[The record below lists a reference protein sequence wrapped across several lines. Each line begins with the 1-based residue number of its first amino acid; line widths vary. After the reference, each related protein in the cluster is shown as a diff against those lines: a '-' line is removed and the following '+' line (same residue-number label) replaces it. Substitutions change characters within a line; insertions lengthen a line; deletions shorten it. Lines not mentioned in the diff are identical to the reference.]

1 MGWKAEARRIYE
13 NRVINDALDRLRG
26 AGPKDIPLS
35 QSELRTLAV
44 RTRQAIFGS
53 PHKKQRLDRYQQHLA
68 ENYGSVGVSRLS
80 LTLEEIN
87 NQIAYEEK

>member
-1 MGWKAEARRIYE
+1 MGREAEARRIYE
-13 NRVINDALDRLRG
+13 NRVIDDALIRLTG
-26 AGPKDIPLS
+26 AGLKDLPLS

-53 PHKKQRLDRYQQHLA
+53 PLKRQRLERYKQHLA
-68 ENYGSVGVSRLS
+68 RTYGPDVISRLS

>member
-1 MGWKAEARRIYE
+1 MSWKGEARRIYE
-13 NRVINDALDRLRG
+13 NRIIDDALGRLRDFG
-26 AGPKDIPLS
+26 LKDIPLS

-53 PHKKQRLDRYQQHLA
+53 PLKKQRLERYKQHLVTT
-68 ENYGSVGVSRLS
+68 YGPDVISRLS

-87 NQIAYEEK
+87 NEIAYKEK

>member
-1 MGWKAEARRIYE
+1 VSWKGEARRIYE
-13 NRVINDALDRLRG
+13 NRIIDDALRRLRA
-26 AGPKDIPLS
+26 AGLNDTPLS
-35 QSELRTLAV
+35 ESELRTLAV

-53 PHKKQRLDRYQQHLA
+53 PLKKQRLERYKQHLA
-68 ENYGSVGVSRLS
+68 KTHGPDVISRLS

>member
-1 MGWKAEARRIYE
+1 MSWKAEARRIYE
-13 NRVINDALDRLRG
+13 NRIIDDALGRLRG
-26 AGPKDIPLS
+26 AALKDVPLS

-53 PHKKQRLDRYQQHLA
+53 PLKRQRLERYRQHLA
-68 ENYGSVGVSRLS
+68 KNYGPDVISRLS

>member
-1 MGWKAEARRIYE
+1 VSWKAEARRIYE
-13 NRVINDALDRLRG
+13 NRIIDDALGRLRG
-26 AGPKDIPLS
+26 AALKDVPLF

-53 PHKKQRLDRYQQHLA
+53 PLKRQRLERYRQHLA
-68 ENYGSVGVSRLS
+68 KNYGPDVISRLS